1 MLIVDQFEEVFTQ
14 CPDEQERRAFIHA
27 LCAAAGTTAAA
38 PRPGGATSGGLLS
51 SRDAP
56 AVVVIGI
63 RADFYA
69 RSATHPVLARFLQDC
84 QVLVG
89 PMDQAGLRAA
99 IEGPAA
105 TAGLVV
111 DAGLVEV
118 LLADLGL
125 HPGPVI
131 PLASVQAPGAT
142 AVPEEGSGQAS
153 PDGGS
158 YGPGRL
164 PLLAYALQQ
173 TWQHR
178 EGRRLTVAA
187 YRATGG
193 IDGAVARAAEAVYE
207 RFDAD
212 GRQAARR
219 LLLRLVSL
227 GEGTADTRRRVTV
240 AELDRDQPSRAG
252 RRTPRRPLR
261 PGRCSPVWS
270 RPAC

>member
-1 MLIVDQFEEVFTQ
+1 MLVVDQFEEVFTQ

-38 PRPGGATSGGLLS
+38 PRPGGATSGGLLN
-51 SRDAP
+51 SRDVP

-118 LLADLGL
+118 LLADLGAAPP
-125 HPGPVI
+125 PGHQMAAAMRPAGCRCW
-131 PLASVQAPGAT
+131 PTRCSRPG
-142 AVPEEGSGQAS
+142 S
-153 PDGGS
+153 
-158 YGPGRL
+158 
-164 PLLAYALQQ
+164 
-173 TWQHR
+173 
-178 EGRRLTVAA
+178 
-187 YRATGG
+187 TG
-193 IDGAVARAAEAVYE
+193 
-207 RFDAD
+207 
-212 GRQAARR
+212 
-219 LLLRLVSL
+219 
-227 GEGTADTRRRVTV
+227 
-240 AELDRDQPSRAG
+240 RAG
-252 RRTPRRPLR
+252 
-261 PGRCSPVWS
+261 G
-270 RPAC
+270 